1 MKKIVIYL
9 IAMILVVPAGAQTLF
24 DELVNKYVDVEGF
37 SAVQLTN
44 DMFELYLKKKNIDA
58 DDPVYDVL
66 NDLDNMMVITQIYS
80 DDEESSG
87 DEIKQEIRNYYQDNG
102 YTLFKT
108 EKNANSDLKIYIE
121 KSDDGI
127 ESMGLLSSNSFS
139 LNLIEMNGKIDLSK
153 VASLSRALNIRGLEQ
168 LRVFDNNAS
177 PDNFYFNYE
186 YAFPYSNSLK
196 LSDETRAKIEEQVQ
210 RAREEMKKNQGE
222 MMLRQKELT
231 EKQKE
236 LYEKYQRF
244 PIMISGSDSKDAEYF
259 VDGEKVTI
267 DEIREIDPQ
276 NVESIQVNKKDND
289 KKTPPQILIKLKNS
303 K

>member
-168 LRVFDNNAS
+168 LRVFDNNTS

-289 KKTPPQILIKLKNS
+289 KKTPSQILIKLKNS